1 MYPRESVEYH
11 RCSEPFIQSIGL
23 STANNRAT
31 GQLPDRLLG
40 FRSANRRD
48 PAMYYELCINEQ
60 HVGENP
66 VSGLFPKSSLLRIS
80 SSRRLDMI
88 PREKGDT
95 KQNYS
100 GRWRLM
106 MRMHE

>member
-23 STANNRAT
+23 STAKNRAT

-40 FRSANRRD
+40 SRSANRRD
-48 PAMYYELCINEQ
+48 PAIYYGLYVNEQ

-66 VSGLFPKSSLLRIS
+66 VSGLFPGSSLLRIS
-80 SSRRLDMI
+80 SSMI
-88 PREKGDT
+88 LREKGDT
-95 KQNYS
+95 KQNYL

>member
-1 MYPRESVEYH
+1 
-11 RCSEPFIQSIGL
+11 
-23 STANNRAT
+23 
-31 GQLPDRLLG
+31 
-40 FRSANRRD
+40 
-48 PAMYYELCINEQ
+48 MYYELYINGQ

-66 VSGLFPKSSLLRIS
+66 VSGLFPGSSLLRIS

-88 PREKGDT
+88 LREKGDT
-95 KQNYS
+95 KQNYL